1 MKKKIIIGAGILLTI
16 FVAFLV
22 AICGG
27 ASGNKIV
34 TKEELKTKITNIE
47 CHIDDEE
54 NIIYSLDELTNDIS
68 FDSNIKSKNYTELI
82 VNKENG
88 FNTFG
93 VSFAMKSDE
102 NFTLNISLN
111 KNGISLVKT
120 EVIFEEGQI
129 EYVNLTLE
137 ECVKI
142 NTTDKFT
149 ILFSQEND
157 CEFMF
162 DTFLFFFDEV
172 K

>member
-16 FVAFLV
+16 FVVFLI
-22 AICGG
+22 AICGS

-54 NIIYSLDELTNDIS
+54 NITYSLDELTNDIS
-68 FDSNIKSKNYTELI
+68 FDSNIKSKNYTKLVI
-82 VNKENG
+82 NKENS
-88 FNTFG
+88 FKTFG

-120 EVIFEEGQI
+120 AVTFEENQT
-129 EYVNLTLE
+129 EYVNLILDE
-137 ECVKI
+137 SVEM
-142 NTTDKFT
+142 NTTDEFT
-149 ILFSQEND
+149 ITFSQEND
-157 CEFMF
+157 CTFMF
-162 DTFLFFFDEV
+162 DTFLFFFEEV
-172 K
+172 